1 MPRGPRRNPVLDWS
15 CILLATL
22 AMLIVQTFRY
32 TSHLSSWVV
41 VAESILTLLLLFGL
55 YHFFSFRQIDLN
67 NSVKPHFI
75 SLAVMATL
83 PILVQVVTRLL
94 GVGDPNEL
102 VLLNIVQN
110 ITLALAALP
119 YSKKAIRISG
129 LLSGFLVLFVNA
141 MTEVVLIW
149 CVSVVFAVF
158 GLWWLMCSY
167 WERLETKFASS
178 SNRTIPL
185 KPVILSL
192 TLLLGLGT
200 IVVSTIGIPRTLVA
214 LSGFMPTSGGDKYQG
229 NYARSGVGEGD
240 NMIAAQDS
248 AFSFGPVDSDIL
260 LESKMPSLYD
270 VASDQYGEARVK
282 KQINKE
288 LSQAISLTAD
298 RLRHNHQKTVTA
310 EQASR
315 QFSTLRRLS
324 EQRRNAPEERASTA
338 LFQVAGVTPLH
349 LATHRFDTFDGL
361 DWTHSGNETSA
372 VKTSMVSV
380 DGKPWLE
387 IVRNR
392 SNILHGKQS
401 HTLRFINLKSKK
413 IPSPGHLSGIHIKD
427 VNRENFY
434 TLATDGLFELAGQEA
449 IPRLTVI
456 HLISQIHS
464 EGGLSSQG
472 DFRRLYP
479 KTTQSQKNQKMPG
492 EAVSELAEKW
502 TQNIESGWAQ
512 VIAVTEQL
520 RNNFTHDRLATASE
534 DCADIVEHFLN
545 TRSGPD
551 YMFASTAAQILRTLG
566 YDTQVVMGFYADPKD
581 YDSKTKQTIIESA
594 DLHFWTEVRVD
605 RDLWIPIEPT
615 PGYASPQSWLSW
627 QDWSILAYQGVLKWL
642 TDHWSLIIVL
652 LSVLALAIT
661 LRHTLFDVGSLLIWK
676 AGWFGSTR
684 QRIIWTV
691 RILEIRAQLAGHS
704 RPVGTTLSKWYL
716 SLAIGNPKLQDHRK
730 TMEQVLILANRAFY
744 APLSIEHDQFLN
756 MQTGVSG
763 VCWKL
768 LGTWTSRQ
776 MKRTTS
782 DLHLKG
788 TIHKND

>member
-1 MPRGPRRNPVLDWS
+1 MTHGPRPNPAWDWS
-15 CILLATL
+15 AFLLAAL

-32 TSHLSSWVV
+32 TSHLSRWVV
-41 VAESILTLLLLFGL
+41 LAEGILTLLVLFGL
-55 YHFFSFRQIDLN
+55 SHFFRFRQIDLN

-75 SLAVMATL
+75 SLTVMAAL
-83 PILVQVVTRLL
+83 PILVQAVSRML

-110 ITLALAALP
+110 ITFALAAIP
-119 YSKKAIRISG
+119 YSHKTIRTSG
-129 LLSGFLVLFVNA
+129 LLSGFLVLFVTA
-141 MTEVVLIW
+141 MTEIVLIW
-149 CVSVVFAVF
+149 CASVVFAVL

-240 NMIAAQDS
+240 MMIAAQDS

-260 LESKMPSLYD
+260 LESTMPSLYD

-298 RLRHNHQKTVTA
+298 RLRHNHQKTVNS

-324 EQRRNAPEERASTA
+324 DQRRSAPGERTSTA
-338 LFQVAGVTPLH
+338 LFQVAGITPLH

-361 DWTHSGNETSA
+361 DWTHSGNETAA
-372 VKTSMVSV
+372 VKTSMISV

-392 SNILHGKQS
+392 SNILRGKQS

-413 IPSPGHLSGIHIKD
+413 IPSPGHLSGIHITD

-434 TLATDGLFELAGQEA
+434 TIATDGLFELAGQEF

-456 HLISQIHS
+456 HLTSQIHS
-464 EGGLSSQG
+464 EGGLTSQG

-479 KTTQSQKNQKMPG
+479 QATQAQATQRIPDKSVG
-492 EAVSELAEKW
+492 ELAESW
-502 TQNIESGWAQ
+502 TQNIEPGWAQ
-512 VIAVTEQL
+512 VVAVNEYL
-520 RNNFTHDRLATASE
+520 RNNFTHDRLATAPE

-581 YDSKTKQTIIESA
+581 YDSQTKQTNIESA

-627 QDWSILAYQGVLKWL
+627 QDWIALAYQGFLTWL
-642 TDHWSLIIVL
+642 TDHWILITIV
-652 LSVLALAIT
+652 LSVLAVVIT
-661 LRHTLFDVGSLLIWK
+661 VRHTLFDVGSLLLWR

-684 QRIIWTV
+684 RRIIWTV
-691 RILEIRAQLAGHS
+691 RILEIRAQLAGHA

-716 SLAIGNPKLQDHRK
+716 SLASGNPKLQYHRK
-730 TMEQVLILANRAFY
+730 TLEQVLILANRAFY
-744 APLSIEHDQFLN
+744 APLSIEHNQFLN
-756 MQTGVSG
+756 MQAGVYG
-763 VCWKL
+763 ACWKL
-768 LGTWTSRQ
+768 LGTWTSRR

-782 DLHLKG
+782 DLHLTG
-788 TIHKND
+788 TIRKTD